1 MINYVKFNFKVSKR
15 MLSDPLLSLFR
26 FLANLVAV
34 FGEFDISGE
43 LESRRSVT
51 KNIRRVIVHRQYDA
65 ATFANDLA
73 LLELESPVAFD
84 EHIVPIC
91 MPRDKED
98 FTGRMATVTGW
109 GRLKYGGH
117 GSTQLSKLNRNFSL
131 KNTKKINKTSLPQIL
146 VLHFHNIMSRRGMIQ
161 SPGAF
166 SQTLLHCELSTHCN
180 NFHEKAA
187 MT

>member
-1 MINYVKFNFKVSKR
+1 M
-15 MLSDPLLSLFR
+15 
-26 FLANLVAV
+26 AV

-51 KNIRRVIVHRQYDA
+51 KNVRRVIVHRQYDA

-73 LLELESPVAFD
+73 LLELDSPVAFD

-109 GRLKYGGH
+109 GRLKYGYV
-117 GSTQLSKLNRNFSL
+117 LFSS
-131 KNTKKINKTSLPQIL
+131 I
-146 VLHFHNIMSRRGMIQ
+146 F
-161 SPGAF
+161 A
-166 SQTLLHCELSTHCN
+166 
-180 NFHEKAA
+180 
-187 MT
+187 

>member
-1 MINYVKFNFKVSKR
+1 VPCHICQFVSKNVGR
-15 MLSDPLLSLFR
+15 WKQSDPHVHLFR

-51 KNIRRVIVHRQYDA
+51 KNVRRVIVHRQYDP

-109 GRLKYGGH
+109 GRLKYGRH
-117 GSTQLSKLNRNFSL
+117 D
-131 KNTKKINKTSLPQIL
+131 
-146 VLHFHNIMSRRGMIQ
+146 
-161 SPGAF
+161 
-166 SQTLLHCELSTHCN
+166 
-180 NFHEKAA
+180 
-187 MT
+187 

>member
-1 MINYVKFNFKVSKR
+1 MVPCYVYQFITKSVRRWK
-15 MLSDPLLSLFR
+15 LSDPYVNLFR

-43 LESRRSVT
+43 LESRRSIM
-51 KNIRRVIVHRQYDA
+51 KNVRRVIVHRQYDP

-91 MPRDKED
+91 MPRDKQD
-98 FTGRMATVTGW
+98 FTGRMATVSGW

-117 GSTQLSKLNRNFSL
+117 D
-131 KNTKKINKTSLPQIL
+131 
-146 VLHFHNIMSRRGMIQ
+146 
-161 SPGAF
+161 
-166 SQTLLHCELSTHCN
+166 
-180 NFHEKAA
+180 
-187 MT
+187 